1 LGELN
6 QRVEELSEAAKLMR
20 KEKLELA
27 TDFLA
32 KLEGLKKAREDVS
45 LLCEAIN

>member
-1 LGELN
+1 M
-6 QRVEELSEAAKLMR
+6 EELSEAAKLMR